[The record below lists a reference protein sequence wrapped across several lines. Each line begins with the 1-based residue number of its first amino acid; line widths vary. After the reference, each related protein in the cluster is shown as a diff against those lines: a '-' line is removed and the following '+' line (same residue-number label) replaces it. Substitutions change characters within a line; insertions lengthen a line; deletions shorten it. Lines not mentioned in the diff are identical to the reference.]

1 MAHAKRIPPIKI
13 KVDIRGYNF
22 LVEIL
27 SIHAE
32 RNDERLSKKSGKL
45 KDKLLR
51 YAVPFE
57 TEDKETL
64 IDVRF
69 YNNEAEDLIEILFS
83 SIDEFEVSANY
94 FEVLLK
100 VRESI
105 HKEKSEE

>member
-13 KVDIRGYNF
+13 KVDIRSYNF

-69 YNNEAEDLIEILFS
+69 YNNEAEDLIEIL
-83 SIDEFEVSANY
+83 
-94 FEVLLK
+94 
-100 VRESI
+100 
-105 HKEKSEE
+105 

>member
-1 MAHAKRIPPIKI
+1 MKSLLAC
-13 KVDIRGYNF
+13 NF
-22 LVEIL
+22 EI
-27 SIHAE
+27 SE
-32 RNDERLSKKSGKL
+32 NFVS
-45 KDKLLR
+45 
-51 YAVPFE
+51 FE